1 MFHLEMDVL
10 CSELTPSLIV
20 TEYRINVTDLDYIEL
35 GKRIEPTKNV
45 VAINSNFTHKA
56 LDGYDQFISKPKVKR
71 TKKIDS
77 SEKASSGRG
86 RTRPGDHTTFNAC
99 IEFTIIVDN
108 EENTKVARYFP
119 RSGAI
124 QIFSANAPI
133 NYLLESDLPEFTSV
147 CLVGE
152 MKPLLMNYRFLI
164 NIGDKKFVNLAC
176 LADILVAD
184 DRIKDMAPFP
194 IQYVKYDNNIAKIVI
209 VFTNKIQ
216 AHIWPKSG
224 KVNIFGSK
232 AELTGA
238 LIREFIRDVFHAR
251 HWS

>member
-35 GKRIEPTKNV
+35 GKRLEPTKNV

-71 TKKIDS
+71 NKKNDS
-77 SEKASSGRG
+77 PEKASSGRG
-86 RTRPGDHTTFNAC
+86 RTRPGDHTTFIAC
-99 IEFTIIVDN
+99 IEFTIIVDD

-133 NYLLESDLPEFTSV
+133 DILINYLLESDLPEFASV
-147 CLVGE
+147 RLVRE
-152 MKPLLMNYRFLI
+152 MKPLLMIYRFSI
-164 NIGDKKFVNLAC
+164 NIGDKKFVILVC
-176 LADILVAD
+176 FTDILMSD
-184 DRIKDMAPFP
+184 EYIKAYAYHM
-194 IQYVKYDNNIAKIVI
+194 
-209 VFTNKIQ
+209 
-216 AHIWPKSG
+216 
-224 KVNIFGSK
+224 
-232 AELTGA
+232 
-238 LIREFIRDVFHAR
+238 
-251 HWS
+251 